1 MGIFDFLSPKSP
13 EEKLMSF
20 LKGTIENAGIQNNP
34 MKNDPLLSP
43 MGFIGAMSDEKD
55 RLKLRSAQIAR
66 DYNVTENTVRISIDK
81 AYNQVHNKYIE

>member
-1 MGIFDFLSPKSP
+1 
-13 EEKLMSF
+13 
-20 LKGTIENAGIQNNP
+20 
-34 MKNDPLLSP
+34 
-43 MGFIGAMSDEKD
+43 MSDEKD

>member
-55 RLKLRSAQIAR
+55 RLKSRSAQIAR
-66 DYNVTENTVRISIDK
+66 DYNVPESTVRISIEK
-81 AYNQVHNKYIE
+81 AHSQVNNKYIE

>member
-13 EEKLMSF
+13 EERLMTF
-20 LKGTIENAGIQNNP
+20 LKEKLETAGIQNNP

-55 RLKLRSAQIAR
+55 RLKSRSAQVAR
-66 DYNVTENTVRISIDK
+66 DYSVSENTVRMSIDK
-81 AYNQVHNKYIE
+81 AYNQVYNKYIE

>member
-13 EEKLMSF
+13 EEKLINF
-20 LKGTIENAGIQNNP
+20 LKGRLENAGIQNNP

-66 DYNVTENTVRISIDK
+66 DYNVPESTVRISIEK
-81 AYNQVHNKYIE
+81 AHSQVNNKYIE